1 MKGAAIIKQKGQAA
15 VEFAFIAALFMCIVL
30 GMIYGGILFMDYL
43 QYNNDARAIAREV
56 AFMKDENFTD
66 NKLTAEKTKELADRY
81 FKNRTDMYTATLA
94 PPEKKIEI
102 ISEDE
107 KIPSIQVEISFKLN
121 GTWGLSN
128 MIGFPPKSLNPIVY
142 IMPIE
147 KEPQTNT
154 SE

>member
-94 PPEKKIEI
+94 PPEKK
-102 ISEDE
+102 DE
-107 KIPSIQVEISFKLN
+107 KIPSIQVEISFELN
-121 GTWGLSN
+121 GTWGLSK
-128 MIGFPPKSLNPIVY
+128 MIGFPPTTLNPIVY

-147 KEPQTNT
+147 KEPQN
-154 SE
+154 